1 MLGEFISYYPEA
13 DEKVVTYSIKDII
26 IHPEYRSNSHYN
38 DIALIRVE
46 GDIGIQY
53 NAKPAC
59 LWTNHSTP
67 LQEYE
72 YHGFGPENLS
82 AIFDTENSSEKQKF
96 LSIQSDYITEDRCSS
111 HFHNLT
117 GLEKG
122 ITEDMMCMKNDLN
135 IIPKSCEIA
144 KGASLHR
151 DVWAYKRYFPFIFAV
166 ESFGKDCGFGY
177 PAVSTRVSH
186 YIDWIEGIVFNKTEN
201 NKDVVQE
208 DDDDDEDR
216 VYFDKN
222 DAKKLGDICFMEDK
236 NQNGTCQTLHDCKKQ
251 HGKSAPKFKL
261 CVFDREPIVCC
272 PGIAK
277 DVVPTEA
284 ANTHTASQCSSY
296 QELRVKNDEQYTNWT
311 GMNSQLFNFY
321 EKRLPQ
327 LREFPHAVSH
337 FHF

>member
-1 MLGEFISYYPEA
+1 MGEFVSYYPEA
-13 DEKVVTYSIKDII
+13 DEKLVTYAIKDII
-26 IHPEYRSNSHYN
+26 IHPEYRNNSYYN

-46 GDIGIQY
+46 GEIGIQS

-72 YHGFGPENLS
+72 YYGFGPESLGKIWN
-82 AIFDTENSSEKQKF
+82 TEDSSEEQKL
-96 LSIQSDYITEDRCSS
+96 LSIQNNYITEDRCNNY
-111 HFHNLT
+111 FHNLT

-135 IIPKSCEIA
+135 IIPKSCKIA
-144 KGASLHR
+144 KGASLNR
-151 DVWAYKRYFPFIFAV
+151 DVWTYKKYFPFIFAV

-177 PAVSTRVSH
+177 PAVSIRVSH
-186 YIDWIEGIVFNKTEN
+186 YIDWIEGIIFNKTEN
-201 NKDVVQE
+201 KEDVVHEE
-208 DDDDDEDR
+208 DDDDDR

-222 DAKKLGDICFMEDK
+222 DTKKIGDTCFMDDN
-236 NQNGTCQTLHDCKKQ
+236 NQNSTCQTLHACKKH
-251 HGKSAPKFKL
+251 HGKSASKFKL

-272 PGIAK
+272 PGVAS
-277 DVVPTEA
+277 DVVSRDETT
-284 ANTHTASQCSSY
+284 THTGSQCSSY
-296 QELRVKNDEQYTNWT
+296 QELRIKNDEQYTNWS
-311 GMNSQLFNFY
+311 GMNSQMFNFY

-327 LREFPHAVSH
+327 LREFPHAVSY